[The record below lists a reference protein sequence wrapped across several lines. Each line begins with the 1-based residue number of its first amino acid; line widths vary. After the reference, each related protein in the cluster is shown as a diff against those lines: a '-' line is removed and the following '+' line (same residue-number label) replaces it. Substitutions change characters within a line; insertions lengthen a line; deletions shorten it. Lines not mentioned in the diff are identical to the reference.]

1 MSEKREFVRVVFD
14 LEDGYIGDF
23 RLSGGERPS
32 LTPSAPGI
40 KKRALATAVPRER
53 AEEIKSG
60 HELVLKKIIGTANLT
75 FLSDVATQIVWIRDM
90 ETPDFVNAG
99 CEFHGLAGETLE
111 QIIRFVDSERKDRG
125 QYD

>member
-23 RLSGGERPS
+23 RLSGGERF
-32 LTPSAPGI
+32 SAMITNLSGGGMG
-40 KKRALATAVPRER
+40 LAVPRER

>member
-1 MSEKREFVRVVFD
+1 VSEKREFVRVVFD

-23 RLSGGERPS
+23 RLSGGERF
-32 LTPSAPGI
+32 SAMITNLSGGGMG
-40 KKRALATAVPRER
+40 LAVPRER

>member
-23 RLSGGERPS
+23 RLSGGERF
-32 LTPSAPGI
+32 SAMITNLSGGGMG
-40 KKRALATAVPRER
+40 LAVPRER

-60 HELVLKKIIGTANLT
+60 QELVLKKIIGTANLT